1 MSASLHDRILNAA
14 DAIADE
20 AERRYAEA
28 IVQGRLDAAGRW
40 AEALRHVAAAVR
52 VLGPVLHE
60 EVPR

>member
-1 MSASLHDRILNAA
+1 VNASLHDRILDAA

-28 IVQGRLDAAGRW
+28 IAAGRLEAAGRW
-40 AEALRHVAAAVR
+40 AEALQHVAAAVR

-60 EVPR
+60 EAPR

>member
-1 MSASLHDRILNAA
+1 VSASLHDRILDAA

-28 IVQGRLDAAGRW
+28 IAAGRLEAAGRW
-40 AEALRHVAAAVR
+40 AEALQHVAAAVR